1 MAKFALLL
9 HEDPK
14 DFQNLTPEQMQANF
28 QRYRAW
34 GQKVREAGQM
44 VGGHKLKDEGGRHLK
59 SNGDGRVHATDGP
72 YTEAKEI
79 LGGLYLIEA
88 ADYGE
93 AEEIAKGCP
102 HLDNGWIELRQ
113 IDEM

>member
-9 HEDPK
+9 HEDPQV
-14 DFQNLTPEQMQANF
+14 FQSLTPEQMQSMF
-28 QRYRAW
+28 ERYRAW

-44 VGGHKLKDEGGRHLK
+44 VGGHKLKDEGGRHMRR
-59 SNGDGRVHATDGP
+59 NGDGGVHATDGP
-72 YTEAKEI
+72 YTEAKEV
-79 LGGLYLIEA
+79 LGGLYVIQA
-88 ADYGE
+88 GDYRE
-93 AEEIAKGCP
+93 AEEIAQGCP